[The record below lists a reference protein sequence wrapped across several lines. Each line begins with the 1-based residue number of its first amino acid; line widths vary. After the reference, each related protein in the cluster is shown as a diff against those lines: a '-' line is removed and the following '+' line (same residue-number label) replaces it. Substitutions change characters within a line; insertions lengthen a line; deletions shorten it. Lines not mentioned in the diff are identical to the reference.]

1 MERERGSPL
10 AAIACGGTGGHLF
23 PGVAVARALKERG
36 VEAQLLVS
44 SKAVDEIG
52 TGWVPGVEVV
62 RLPVLPFSGRGVGRS
77 VWALCKSVRVC
88 AGLFR
93 RRRPCAVL
101 AMGGFA
107 SAPAVVCARLMG
119 IPVFLHEANAVPGRA
134 NRWFSRFARE
144 VFVYFPEA
152 GRRLKNRRVCV
163 SGMPVRGEFERLDR
177 DRCCQALG
185 LDAQLP
191 VLLVMGGSQGAR
203 PLNGL
208 MEKTV
213 GMLAAEAPELQ
224 YVHLTGA
231 HDADLMRRAYEKHG
245 VRAVVEAFFREM
257 WIVLGAATLA
267 VTRAGASSLAEQA
280 AVRLPAILIPFPY
293 AADDH
298 QYHNARAFEQSGAAC
313 VLRQSDATPETVAK
327 LVLDLLRDRRRLEMM
342 RQALGKWHV
351 KYAAERIADALAGL
365 AGRVGEGSS
374 VIGSRAPCD
383 SEAAVLGANG
393 RGC

>member
-1 MERERGSPL
+1 MERECGSPL
-10 AAIACGGTGGHLF
+10 ATIACGGTGGHLF

-52 TGWVPGVEVV
+52 AGWVPGVEVV
-62 RLPVLPFSGRGVGRS
+62 RLPVLPFSGRGLGRS

-88 AGLFR
+88 ADLFR

-152 GRRLKNRRVCV
+152 GKRLKNRAVVV
-163 SGMPVRGEFERLDR
+163 SGMPVRGEFEGLDR
-177 DRCCQALG
+177 GRCCEALG
-185 LDAQLP
+185 LDARSP

-208 MEKTV
+208 MEKAV
-213 GMLAAEAPELQ
+213 GLLAPEAPELQ

-231 HDADLMRRAYEKHG
+231 HDVELMRRAYAKHG
-245 VRAVVEAFFREM
+245 ARAVVEAFFREM
-257 WIVLGAATLA
+257 WVVLGAATVA

-298 QYHNARAFEQSGAAC
+298 QYHNARAFEQTGAAC

-327 LVLDLLRDRRRLEMM
+327 LVLDLLRDHRRLEMM

-351 KYAAERIADALAGL
+351 KDASEGIANAVAVL
-365 AGRVGEGSS
+365 AGRAGDGSGGVGST
-374 VIGSRAPCD
+374 PL
-383 SEAAVLGANG
+383 SESERAVLDTTA
-393 RGC
+393 RSC

>member
-1 MERERGSPL
+1 MERECGSPL
-10 AAIACGGTGGHLF
+10 ATIACGGTGGHLF
-23 PGVAVARALKERG
+23 PGVAVARALKEMG

-52 TGWVPGVEVV
+52 AGWVPGVEVV
-62 RLPVLPFSGRGVGRS
+62 RLPVLPFTRRGLGRS

-134 NRWFSRFARE
+134 NRLFSRFARE

-152 GRRLKNRRVCV
+152 AARLKNRAVSV
-163 SGMPVRGEFERLDR
+163 SGMPVRGEFDGVDR
-177 DRCCQALG
+177 DRCCKVLG

-208 MEKTV
+208 MEKAV
-213 GMLAAEAPELQ
+213 GLLAAAAPELQ

-231 HDADLMRRAYEKHG
+231 HDVELMRRAYEKHG
-245 VRAVVEAFFREM
+245 ARAVVEAFFREM
-257 WIVLGAATLA
+257 WVVLGAATLA

-280 AVRLPAILIPFPY
+280 AVRLPAILIPFPF

-298 QYHNARAFEQSGAAC
+298 QYHNARAFEQTGAGC
-313 VLRQSDATPETVAK
+313 VLRQSDATPETVAR
-327 LVLDLLRDRRRLEMM
+327 LVLDLLRDRRRLELM

-351 KYAAERIADALAGL
+351 KDASARIANALAVL
-365 AGRVGEGSS
+365 AGRAGDGRSRVGS
-374 VIGSRAPCD
+374 AALFD
-383 SEAAVLGANG
+383 SKTAVLGANG
-393 RGC
+393 RSF

>member
-1 MERERGSPL
+1 MERECGSPL
-10 AAIACGGTGGHLF
+10 ATIACGGTGGHLF

-52 TGWVPGVEVV
+52 SGWLAGVEVV
-62 RLPVLPFSGRGVGRS
+62 RLPVLPFSRRGLGRS
-77 VWALCKSVRVC
+77 VLALCKSVRMC

-107 SAPAVVCARLMG
+107 SAPAVVCGRLMG

-152 GRRLKNRRVCV
+152 GGRLKNRRVCV

-177 DRCCQALG
+177 GTCCKALG
-185 LDAQLP
+185 LDARSP

-208 MEKTV
+208 MEKAV

-231 HDADLMRRAYEKHG
+231 YDVDLMRRAYEKHG

-257 WIVLGAATLA
+257 WVVLGAATLA

-298 QYHNARAFEQSGAAC
+298 QYHNARAFEQTGAAC
-313 VLRQSDATPETVAK
+313 VLRQSDATPETVAR

-351 KYAAERIADALAGL
+351 KDASERIADALAVL
-365 AGRVGEGSS
+365 AGRAREGSS
-374 VIGSRAPCD
+374 TFGSR
-383 SEAAVLGANG
+383 
-393 RGC
+393 